1 MMIRLHAGPPTITI
15 QPVSQLSTMGMTIT
29 LTCEGTGRGLLTY
42 YWEQRERRNRW
53 ELIDG
58 NNSSRLTI
66 RDIQNSNQFRCTVS
80 NEAGSTTSHPAGI
93 TILGKR

>member
-1 MMIRLHAGPPTITI
+1 MRTGPPTITI
-15 QPVSQLSTMGMTIT
+15 QPASQLSTIGMTIT

-42 YWEQRERRNRW
+42 YWEQRERRNGW

-58 NNSSRLTI
+58 NNSSALTI
-66 RDIQNSNQFRCTVS
+66 TDIQNSNRFRCTVS

-93 TILGKR
+93 TILGTR